1 MVDPGI
7 ADEVDAAVSGDVVEG
22 KSLEVEFTVVKISD
36 GECSRVAH
44 VLAPL
49 EGDIEGCS

>member
-1 MVDPGI
+1 MVDPRI
-7 ADEVDAAVSGDVVEG
+7 ADEVDAAVAGDVVEG
-22 KSLEVEFTVVKISD
+22 ESLEVEFTVVKISD

-49 EGDIEGCS
+49 KGDIESSS